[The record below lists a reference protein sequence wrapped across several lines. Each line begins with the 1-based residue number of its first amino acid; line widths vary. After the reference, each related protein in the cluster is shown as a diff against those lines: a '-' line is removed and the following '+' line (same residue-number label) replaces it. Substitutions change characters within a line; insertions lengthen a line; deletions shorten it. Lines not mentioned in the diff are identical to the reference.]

1 MGHSRGIFN
10 MSDETD
16 QTIKASTSEKSKTDI
31 KAETLIIAVGLSL
44 GVIAVTLILGQW
56 MVFLFAG
63 PLIYLFSL
71 KTLTVQDKIP
81 SVAAVI
87 GIALL
92 GVWMFSAGVTTGY
105 QPAVKT
111 GGVERV
117 DGMTTG
123 QLNGRNCTRVNLGGG
138 QSMMQ
143 CD

>member
-1 MGHSRGIFN
+1 
-10 MSDETD
+10 MSNETD
-16 QTIKASTSEKSKTDI
+16 QTIKASTSEKSKKDL

-44 GVIAVTLILGQW
+44 GVIVVILILGQR
-56 MVFLFAG
+56 MGFLFAG

-71 KTLTVQDKIP
+71 KTLTTQDKIP
-81 SVAAVI
+81 SFAAVI

-111 GGVERV
+111 GGGKRM

-123 QLNGRNCTRVNLGGG
+123 QLNGRNCTSVNLGGG